1 MLTTFQIV
9 LIVLLGFILLSFLA
23 NMLNLQKYGIHI
35 LPFGIIL
42 RTKFFNKIL
51 EKMGE
56 RGKKFWKILYD
67 IGKVLAGI
75 ITIGLLGYFIVNPFL
90 LIFKSPAGIGLQLL
104 IPGVTIDFKI
114 ALLFILPILIVLI
127 PHEIAQDRKS
137 VV

>member
-9 LIVLLGFILLSFLA
+9 LIVIIGFILLSFLA

-35 LPFGIIL
+35 LPFGIIF

-90 LIFKSPAGIGLQLL
+90 LIFRSPAGIGLQLL
-104 IPGVTIDFKI
+104 IPCAYTSRDCTCSNG
-114 ALLFILPILIVLI
+114 
-127 PHEIAQDRKS
+127 S
-137 VV
+137 